1 MLAHNGAAT
10 CRNWDC
16 FLILLLSVFLFFSKH
31 NRASSSIFLDISC
44 AHGKI
49 VIFYYADCLKT

>member
-16 FLILLLSVFLFFSKH
+16 FLILLLSVFLFFFETQQ
-31 NRASSSIFLDISC
+31 SIIIHLS
-44 AHGKI
+44 
-49 VIFYYADCLKT
+49 